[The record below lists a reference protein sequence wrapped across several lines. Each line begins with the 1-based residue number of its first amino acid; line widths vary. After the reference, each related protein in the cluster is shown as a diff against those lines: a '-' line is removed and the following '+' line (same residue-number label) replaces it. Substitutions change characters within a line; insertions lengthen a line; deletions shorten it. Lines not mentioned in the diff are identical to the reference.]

1 MYSWSLSQ
9 NKPEEVL
16 TVIIVLKE
24 PLTILVSIDGF
35 DLARDL
41 SILENLTSM
50 WESDAHKQ
58 YSLQSACKKK
68 PARFDGALTACRITS
83 LLLIILYQGLYEQD
97 TDKC

>member
-1 MYSWSLSQ
+1 MYCWSLSQ

-35 DLARDL
+35 YFAREL

-58 YSLQSACKKK
+58 YSLVH
-68 PARFDGALTACRITS
+68 
-83 LLLIILYQGLYEQD
+83 YQPVKSCQPDLAGH
-97 TDKC
+97 